1 MYRLMVVVNLQ
12 GQRSFGYSDLMEWVI
27 FNPPSVA
34 DPDTVQ
40 IFKVLQLQFS
50 FTKAHFKKWS

>member
-1 MYRLMVVVNLQ
+1 MYRLTVSANLQ
-12 GQRSFGYSDLMEWVI
+12 GQRSYGTGNLQ
-27 FNPPSVA
+27 PPSVA

-50 FTKAHFKKWS
+50 FTRAYFKKWS